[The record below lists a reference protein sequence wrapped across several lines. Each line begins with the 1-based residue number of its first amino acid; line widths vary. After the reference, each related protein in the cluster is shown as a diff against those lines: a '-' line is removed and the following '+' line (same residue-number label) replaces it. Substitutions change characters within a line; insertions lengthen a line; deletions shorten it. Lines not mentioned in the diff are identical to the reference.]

1 MSNKKQNLELLK
13 ELKQAADETMASLTL
28 SKKEIEDELNKI
40 PNKKLILFNELYDTY
55 GSKHPLI
62 TELNADYFKEIIPF
76 LRKVK
81 NITFLE
87 EYTRDE
93 YGGEAHLIFHIE
105 NTNFYIK
112 IEGWYSSAE
121 GFEVSQYKFVNPI
134 QKTITVYE

>member
-40 PNKKLILFNELYDTY
+40 STKKLCLFSQLFEDYGETY
-55 GSKHPLI
+55 NPTIKVDI
-62 TELNADYFKEIIPF
+62 YYNEIISF

-121 GFEVSQYKFVNPI
+121 GFEVSGYRFVTPT

>member
-40 PNKKLILFNELYDTY
+40 PTNKLRLFNELYDDYGGTY
-55 GSKHPLI
+55 NPTIKVDSYY
-62 TELNADYFKEIIPF
+62 NEIISF

-81 NITFLE
+81 SITFLE
-87 EYTRDE
+87 EYTKDE

-112 IEGWYSSAE
+112 IEGWYSSSD
-121 GFEVSQYKFVNPI
+121 GFQVSQYKFVNPI

>member
-40 PNKKLILFNELYDTY
+40 PTKKLHLFSSLRNDY
-55 GSKHPLI
+55 GEKCDSNIK
-62 TELNADYFKEIIPF
+62 ADSYYEEIIPF

-121 GFEVSQYKFVNPI
+121 GFEVSQYEFVNPI

>member
-1 MSNKKQNLELLK
+1 MLNKKQNLELLK

-40 PNKKLILFNELYDTY
+40 PTKKLHLFSSLHDDY
-55 GSKHPLI
+55 GEKFDSNIKV
-62 TELNADYFKEIIPF
+62 DSYYKEIIPF
-76 LRKVK
+76 LKKVK
-81 NITFLE
+81 NISFVE

-112 IEGWYSSAE
+112 IEGWYSSSD
-121 GFEVSQYKFVNPI
+121 GFQVDQYKFVTPI